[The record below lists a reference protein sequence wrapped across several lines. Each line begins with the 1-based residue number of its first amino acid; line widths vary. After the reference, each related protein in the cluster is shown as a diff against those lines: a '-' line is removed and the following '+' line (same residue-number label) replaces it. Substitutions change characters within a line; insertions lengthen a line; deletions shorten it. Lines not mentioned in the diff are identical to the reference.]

1 MSGYSV
7 WYITYRCQVR
17 NEFYKGTHGALLVY
31 DVTNRTSF
39 ENLTDWLSEM
49 KDHTHKSTDMSK
61 VVIVVCANKVS
72 KIQVAVLELQFLH
85 G

>member
-1 MSGYSV
+1 M
-7 WYITYRCQVR
+7 
-17 NEFYKGTHGALLVY
+17 VY

-72 KIQVAVLELQFLH
+72 TNYCLLNSQSY
-85 G
+85 

>member
-1 MSGYSV
+1 MYEHCSV
-7 WYITYRCQVR
+7 LYCSVHWFQVR

-72 KIQVAVLELQFLH
+72 
-85 G
+85 